1 MRDNGKTR
9 DPICGGYLI
18 KAYLPRN
25 PVAIQYT
32 NKHLTSII
40 HIQTHHVLRNL
51 NLNSDHKVDWFMNKF
66 QHYNPNVLYSY
77 RMNSVDVVHYYFAVQ
92 VEQ

>member
-32 NKHLTSII
+32 NKHPTSIVCI
-40 HIQTHHVLRNL
+40 
-51 NLNSDHKVDWFMNKF
+51 
-66 QHYNPNVLYSY
+66 
-77 RMNSVDVVHYYFAVQ
+77 
-92 VEQ
+92 